1 MAALPDQFANR
12 IIAAHGLWKFRLHE
26 AIESGRSRFDPA
38 VVERDDRCPF
48 GQWIHGEGQATHRD
62 DPRFSQVREHH
73 ATFHRNAAAVLRLA
87 LSGRATEAAELM
99 TPGQPF
105 LTTSFVLVDLI
116 DRWRRNESVEREIDP
131 LRCTTLETI
140 AQAASASAAAA
151 LVQENVVAVA
161 AATEQ
166 LTAAIHEVA
175 MSANGAA
182 TIANEAVAEMD
193 GAMETVARLTQ
204 AVGDISSVVN
214 LINTIAAQTRLL
226 ALNATIEAARAGEF
240 GKGFAVVAHEVK
252 ELARATAS
260 ATADVEARIGAI
272 RETATVAASSI
283 EQFGTRARTIADHQ
297 TTIASAVEEQSA
309 ATQEISRRIQEASSA
324 GGEVVEIVGAVGLS
338 ARNTERALAGQR
350 GR

>member
-1 MAALPDQFANR
+1 M
-12 IIAAHGLWKFRLHE
+12 
-26 AIESGRSRFDPA
+26 
-38 VVERDDRCPF
+38 
-48 GQWIHGEGQATHRD
+48 
-62 DPRFSQVREHH
+62 REHH

-140 AQAASASAAAA
+140 AQAASVVAAA

-182 TIANEAVAEMD
+182 TIVNEAVAEMD

-226 ALNATIEAARAGEF
+226 ALNATIE
-240 GKGFAVVAHEVK
+240 VA
-252 ELARATAS
+252 
-260 ATADVEARIGAI
+260 
-272 RETATVAASSI
+272 
-283 EQFGTRARTIADHQ
+283 
-297 TTIASAVEEQSA
+297 
-309 ATQEISRRIQEASSA
+309 
-324 GGEVVEIVGAVGLS
+324 
-338 ARNTERALAGQR
+338 R
-350 GR
+350 GRRRVRQGVRRCCCTR